1 MTAHNDQYVGL
12 DASANMAS
20 DELFPDANST
30 TKYNSRIVTPLRDGR
45 QSNGIPNLAPASPYI
60 SEDSD
65 SMAAPIANKIE
76 YKYQVDQ
83 RVLGTGQIGTVRE
96 CIDRTTGERFAV
108 KSIRKSDPAVKPGSL
123 AREIKLLQAMKHSSI
138 IQLVDM
144 YEDADYMHIVT
155 DLCEGGEL
163 FEKIIEKTSSNNEN
177 GAACFAENEA
187 ASLLHQILTSVAY
200 MHKCG
205 IVHRD
210 LKPENILFSN
220 AGEDSPIK
228 IIDFGLARKHNVHQG
243 EAPMSTMVGTTYY
256 MAPEVQRKKYDN
268 SCDLWSVGVIAY
280 IMLSG
285 APPFNGANNSEV
297 HAAVLRGRYRFPAS
311 TWSRTSG
318 ESRDFICRLLQ
329 RDPRKRMSVE
339 QALNHPWMAR
349 HMHNNLAM
357 SYEDREDNSSVE
369 VVLEGSSRGSII
381 CDGVEKHEVQM
392 SLFANYS

>member
-30 TKYNSRIVTPLRDGR
+30 TKYISRIVTPLRDGR

-200 MHKCG
+200 MHKRG

-210 LKPENILFSN
+210 IKPENILFDTKDK
-220 AGEDSPIK
+220 DSPIK
-228 IIDFGLARKHNVHQG
+228 IIDFGLARKYAGNR
-243 EAPMSTMVGTTYY
+243 PMTTIVGTPYY
-256 MAPEVQRKKYDN
+256 IAPEVLRKKYDK
-268 SCDLWSVGVIAY
+268 SCDLWSIGVIAY
-280 IMLSG
+280 VMLLG
-285 APPFNGANNSEV
+285 YPPFNGNNNKEV
-297 HAAVLRGRYRFPAS
+297 HDSILRGRCRFPSAGL
-311 TWSRTSG
+311 SREARS
-318 ESRDFICRLLQ
+318 FVHRLL
-329 RDPRKRMSVE
+329 RKDPRKRSTVE
-339 QALNHPWMAR
+339 QALNHPWMAK
-349 HMHNNLAM
+349 HIKHNALM
-357 SYEDREDNSSVE
+357 SVEIGPGNSSVDD
-369 VVLEGSSRGSII
+369 VFNGLFRRNSSINRSVAKRKFEISG
-381 CDGVEKHEVQM
+381 
-392 SLFANYS
+392 LAL